1 MLPKLHTDAGSSV
14 PLYRQIYE
22 QLGSAILAGKLAPG
36 ERLPAT
42 RELAGSIG
50 LNRTTIAAAYELLE
64 ADGLIRSHVGKGTFV
79 IGPET
84 TGPEKTGLETTR
96 SKKTGL
102 GLEKGRDW
110 DALFARKNQD
120 TAPISYVSR
129 PSDQGPARDIVK
141 SGDSLWVPHSAPF
154 DLEDASEIG
163 VRSQDFHL
171 PGALHIPPSAAQ
183 ISFSASRPSQEQFPL
198 EEFRATVREVIDS
211 PEAAQILQLGPA
223 SGYGPLRR
231 FIVNE
236 ARKTGTARE
245 DDDVLITS
253 GVQQAFDLIQ
263 RVLASR
269 GETVVIEDPVYP
281 GLRNAFQRG
290 GARVIGVPMGSTT
303 GSSTTGS
310 NGVDFA
316 ALERILGHIDERQ
329 HPRLMVLTPNFQ
341 NPTGTTIPAATR
353 KDILALARKAGTI
366 VIENDLYGDLRYKG
380 EDIPSIK
387 RMDESGDTILLGS
400 FSKIAFPG
408 LRVGWVIGPRHFIA
422 RLTEAKEASD
432 LHSDQLSQ
440 AVLLRFAESGRLA
453 AHRKK
458 MIATGAERL
467 EACLAGCAQNLPEGS
482 EYTRPE
488 GGMNVWVRLPEPLDA
503 SELAARAQRENISFL
518 PGRYFAVSRAHPHS
532 LRLSF
537 IGLEPEKIQFGLRV
551 LGAILKSELSREKR
565 AREARRDDPSPAL
578 V

>member
-1 MLPKLHTDAGSSV
+1 MVPKLHTDSDSST

-22 QLGSAILAGKLAPG
+22 QMSSAILAGKLARG

-79 IGPET
+79 EGPD
-84 TGPEKTGLETTR
+84 K
-96 SKKTGL
+96 
-102 GLEKGRDW
+102 RDDRRVDW
-110 DALFARKNQD
+110 
-120 TAPISYVSR
+120 
-129 PSDQGPARDIVK
+129 SDLMPT
-141 SGDSLWVPHSAPF
+141 P
-154 DLEDASEIG
+154 
-163 VRSQDFHL
+163 
-171 PGALHIPPSAAQ
+171 IPPKDVSSTEAPYSSAAPPTADARVAQ
-183 ISFSASRPSQEQFPL
+183 ISFSASRPSQELFPL

-211 PEAAQILQLGPA
+211 AEAAQILQLGPA

-231 FIVNE
+231 FIMSE
-236 ARKTGTARE
+236 ARRNGTARE

-263 RVLASR
+263 RVLASH

-290 GARVIGVPMGSTT
+290 GARVIGAPMGPD
-303 GSSTTGS
+303 
-310 NGVDFA
+310 GVDFP
-316 ALERILGHIDERQ
+316 ALERILQKES
-329 HPRLMVLTPNFQ
+329 PRLMVLTPNFQ
-341 NPTGTTIPAATR
+341 NPTGTTIPVGTR
-353 KDILALARKAGTI
+353 KDILELARRAGTI
-366 VIENDLYGDLRYKG
+366 VIENDLYGELRYKG
-380 EDIPSIK
+380 DDIPSMK

-408 LRVGWVIGPRHFIA
+408 LRVGWVMGPRHFIA

-440 AVLLRFAESGRLA
+440 AVLLRFAESGRLE

-458 MIATGAERL
+458 MIAAGAERL
-467 EACLAGCAQNLPEGS
+467 EACLAGCARHLPEGS

-488 GGMNVWVRLPEPLDA
+488 GGMNVWVRLPETLEA
-503 SELAARAQRENISFL
+503 GELAARALRENVSFL
-518 PGRYFAVSRAHPHS
+518 PGRYFTVSRAHPHS

-537 IGLEPEKIQFGLRV
+537 IGLEPEQIELGLGV
-551 LGAILKSELSREKR
+551 LGAILRSELSRAKR
-565 AREARRDDPSPAL
+565 ARQERRDDPSPAL